1 MGDDE
6 AAALSAIQRQI
17 TNASSRDVVNKIN
30 FSQFRNFETNLT
42 ATHIDACHSQ
52 KKPYTAATKEAKT
65 ALEEAREALLNA
77 VDAVRIEMKAQEPHP
92 LVTGDGDGGDD
103 DGGGNSLYLPGD
115 GGDGGD
121 GGSHVVLYVIIGV
134 VGLLLLGGFLVAFG
148 GRLPQLLFSTD
159 EQVDLQENIEHAP
172 LLSKDA
178 DEMRDT
184 GYQQVASEEND
195 DFSGVPAYDPHV
207 PRESVSRDI
216 QWEDIPNVER
226 MTGNLL

>member
-6 AAALSAIQRQI
+6 AAARSAIQRQI

-42 ATHIDACHSQ
+42 ATHMVACHSQ

-65 ALEEAREALLNA
+65 ALEEARETLLNA
-77 VDAVRIEMKAQEPHP
+77 VDAVLIEMKAQEPHP
-92 LVTGDGDGGDD
+92 LLTGDGDDGDDDGDD

-121 GGSHVVLYVIIGV
+121 SGSHVVLYVIIGV
-134 VGLLLLGGFLVAFG
+134 VGLLLLGGFVVAFG
-148 GRLPQLLFSTD
+148 GRLPQLLFSPD
-159 EQVDLQENIEHAP
+159 DQVELQANSEHAP

-216 QWEDIPNVER
+216 QWEDIPNGSE
-226 MTGNLL
+226 